1 MPTRKRQIKELQAK
15 KPQVK
20 QRQTR
25 EQQIK
30 ERARLKK
37 MVARLGKAELADET
51 WRPKLAAARKS
62 VAGLAGQQVGTKAAK
77 RDFDAVIAKAT
88 AQAETAAAKQRR
100 ASIAASR
107 KRSAEHKNMASGRIK
122 GHLAVGGLNDLT
134 SDTPRILL
142 QTPFEISLVGAD
154 LTEHRIQEGNS
165 FARFNFVFGKN
176 RNSAVRAHFSYV
188 WVNPTDKF
196 VLINAHG
203 YIIFDGFIEVGV
215 PGGFWPGDRAASVS
229 VQGFMGV
236 HDFGSEPLLPS
247 AVTAT
252 QTAASLSESDGGFG
266 AVGAI
271 ANKDVFRGFDLDT
284 SLYIVKP
291 RGTVGFV
298 LAANFP
304 YRTGEDGGRVVGD
317 FGEGGHRVTSPGVLI
332 QIVS

>member
-1 MPTRKRQIKELQAK
+1 MATQKRQVKKRQIKELQAK
-15 KPQVK
+15 KPQIK
-20 QRQTR
+20 QPQA
-25 EQQIK
+25 K

-37 MVARLGKAELADET
+37 VIARLDKAERTDDT
-51 WRPKLAAARKS
+51 WRPKQAATRKS
-62 VAGLAGQQVGTKAAK
+62 VAGLLGEQAGMKSAK
-77 RDFDAVIAKAT
+77 RAFDAVIAKAN
-88 AQAETAAAKQRR
+88 AQAETLAARQHKA
-100 ASIAASR
+100 AIAASR
-107 KRSAEHKNMASGRIK
+107 KRSAEHKNLASGRIK
-122 GHLAVGGLNDLT
+122 GHLAVGGLNNLT
-134 SDTPRILL
+134 DNTPRFLL

-247 AVTAT
+247 AFSPTE
-252 QTAASLSESDGGFG
+252 TAASLSESDGGFG

-271 ANKDVFRGFDLDT
+271 ANKDVFRGFSLDT
-284 SLYIVKP
+284 ALYIVKP

-304 YRTGEDGGRVVGD
+304 DRTGEDGGRVVGD

>member
-1 MPTRKRQIKELQAK
+1 M
-15 KPQVK
+15 
-20 QRQTR
+20 
-25 EQQIK
+25 QIK

-37 MVARLGKAELADET
+37 LVARIDKVEPADET
-51 WRPKLAAARKS
+51 WRPKLTVTRKS
-62 VAGLAGQQVGTKAAK
+62 VERVLGQQDGMKAAK
-77 RDFDAVIAKAT
+77 REFDALTAKAT
-88 AQAETAAAKQRR
+88 AQAEALAAREHKA
-100 ASIAASR
+100 AIAISR
-107 KRSAEHKNMASGRIK
+107 KRSAQHKNLAIGRIK

-229 VQGFMGV
+229 VQGFMTV

-247 AVTAT
+247 ARTAT
-252 QTAASLSESDGGFG
+252 ETAAALSESDGGFG

-271 ANKDVFRGFDLDT
+271 ANTDVFRGFDLDT

-317 FGEGGHRVTSPGVLI
+317 FGEGGHRVTSPGLLI

>member
-1 MPTRKRQIKELQAK
+1 M
-15 KPQVK
+15 
-20 QRQTR
+20 
-25 EQQIK
+25 QIK

-37 MVARLGKAELADET
+37 LVARIDKVAPADQT
-51 WRPKLAAARKS
+51 WRPKLTVTRKS
-62 VAGLAGQQVGTKAAK
+62 VERVLGQQDGMKAAK
-77 RDFDAVIAKAT
+77 REFDALTAKAT
-88 AQAETAAAKQRR
+88 AQAEALAAKEHK
-100 ASIAASR
+100 AAIAISR
-107 KRSAEHKNMASGRIK
+107 KRSAQHKNLAMGRIK

-154 LTEHRIQEGNS
+154 LTEHRIQEGHS

-236 HDFGSEPLLPS
+236 HDFGSAPLLPS
-247 AVTAT
+247 AFSSTE
-252 QTAASLSESDGGFG
+252 TAAALSESDGGFG

-271 ANKDVFRGFDLDT
+271 ANKDVFRGFSLDS

-317 FGEGGHRVTSPGVLI
+317 FGEGGHRVTSPGLLI